1 MSGFDTHQDKN
12 EGTQPVPSFF
22 DSAITG
28 LSRLAARI
36 AAVLLIFMLMIIG
49 YSVVQRYFFGSPVT
63 WTDELTGY
71 LVVAI
76 VMLGAAET
84 LLRDEHITV
93 DLLTAGRRG
102 MVKKAIHI
110 WGNTAIIVVA
120 LTLIIGTWS
129 SLSYSYNFDILS
141 VGYLEVPMW
150 IPQSSMMVGGILLLL
165 VALTRIINQ
174 MRRK

>member
-1 MSGFDTHQDKN
+1 MSGLDTHQDKN

-36 AAVLLIFMLMIIG
+36 AALLLIFMLMIIG
-49 YSVVQRYFFGSPVT
+49 YSVVQRYFFGTPVT

-93 DLLTAGRRG
+93 DLLTAGRHG

-110 WGNTAIIVVA
+110 WGNMAIIVVA
-120 LTLIIGTWS
+120 LTLMIGTWS

-150 IPQSSMMVGGILLLL
+150 IPQSSMMIGGVLLLL